1 MACSDWIGPDLTARI
16 IAEYEVLS
24 GRALDRHRIDLLSG
38 VLRMS
43 ELAEYADDAEHAPA
57 MVKNVADWAAR

>member
-1 MACSDWIGPDLTARI
+1 
-16 IAEYEVLS
+16 
-24 GRALDRHRIDLLSG
+24 
-38 VLRMS
+38 MS